1 MRPDRPMRIRTISR
15 LAAVA
20 AAALTLSLAPAARLA
35 AQDSVAT
42 APAASTQAPAAAPAA
57 SSALPGADIEHQPR
71 TMRAY
76 WHVFAALTLAWLLVF
91 GYAISL
97 GRRFRSL
104 EREVDAHRG
113 AS

>member
-1 MRPDRPMRIRTISR
+1 MRIRTITR

-20 AAALTLSLAPAARLA
+20 AAALTLSLTPAPRLA

-42 APAASTQAPAAAPAA
+42 APAASTVPAAASPEQ
-57 SSALPGADIEHQPR
+57 SLRRTVLPGEDIEHQPR

-76 WHVFAALTLAWLLVF
+76 WHVFAAFTLAWLLVF

-104 EREVDAHRG
+104 EREVDALRG
-113 AS
+113 TS